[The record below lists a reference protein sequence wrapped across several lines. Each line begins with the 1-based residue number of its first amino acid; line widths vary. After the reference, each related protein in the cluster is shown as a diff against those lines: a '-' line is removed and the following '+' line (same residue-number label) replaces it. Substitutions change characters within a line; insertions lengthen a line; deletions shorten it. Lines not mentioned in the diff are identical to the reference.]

1 MNRATQPALTVVDF
15 DPFAG
20 PELVKVSPITD
31 AQAEIWT
38 ACQFG
43 GDDANRAYNES
54 ISLRLTGVLDR
65 DAFEQAW
72 LTLVQ
77 RHEALRT
84 AFSADG
90 QQLCLFRTLT
100 GPLNYLDNSALL
112 VIQREQAV
120 TDLVAAD
127 AKIRFDLTNGPLVK
141 ATLQKLDDTTHHF
154 TLTAHHII
162 CDGWSTGILLQDLGQ
177 LYSSLVQGMTPKL
190 AVAPQLSEYA
200 LAQQAYTKSD
210 EYRQHEAYWLNLYR
224 NGVPLVDLPTDAP
237 RPVPRTYAG
246 NRIDVALDTAL
257 AQALKQ
263 VGVRAGCSLVT
274 TLTAAFE
281 LWLMRLTHQQDLVL
295 GLPAAGQSVT
305 DLYGLVGHCVNLL
318 PLRSHYSPGNSFQT
332 HLRQRRTDWM
342 DAFEHQRV
350 TFGGLLRK
358 LQIRRDPARVSFVP
372 VVFNVDMGL
381 DEGVSFVGLSHTL
394 ISNPRAYENFELSLN
409 ATGSEQTLILEWTYN
424 VGLFRADTV
433 RGFHDSFAQFLWAVV
448 QQPDALLEQV
458 EITGAFVEKDISEEY
473 SLHAPAVGLA
483 TDNRLPYPREKALT
497 TLLSETAAQYPNKT
511 ALRFLGDSLTFSQ
524 LDQRA
529 NQLAQLLLKQGVLPG
544 HRVGLAVDR
553 SLAMV
558 VSMLAILKT
567 GAAYVPVDP
576 QHPTDRINYILA
588 DATCSVLLT
597 SAAHQGRFDA
607 SLREL
612 VVETIWPTLA
622 QYPATAPTSEPT
634 GQSIAYV
641 LYTSGTTGRPK
652 GAAIRHHSVA
662 NVLYSIAREPGLTAN
677 DKTVSLSTVA
687 FDLSV
692 VEIYTALL
700 TGAELILVDPAT
712 IRNGELLANLLDNEH
727 ITFLQTTPA
736 AFRMLL
742 AAGWRG
748 NKNLRVI
755 SCAEALPLD
764 LARTLLACCR
774 EVWNYYGP
782 TETTIY
788 ATGKQILATDDR
800 ITIGYPIANTTVYIV
815 DETGQLAQPGE
826 AGELCIAG
834 EGVSGQYLNQPELT
848 AEKFIDNPFAPPTAA
863 APKGLNGHAP
873 GAKKAQ
879 SAGPAG
885 KLYRS
890 GDLARRL
897 PNGDILYMGRIDQQ
911 VKIRGFRIE
920 LGEVEHTL
928 VQTEGIKEAVVM
940 AREDRENDQRLVAYV
955 VPDSQTDTDGT
966 DWHQR
971 WDVIYTRA
979 ADQMTTTVDA
989 NGQVHEA
996 DLDVAIAEQLTDQT
1010 DIRQQADEWLG
1021 QSVKR
1026 LKALRARRVLEV
1038 GSGAGQLLFALA
1050 DNTDRYIATDYAQPA
1065 IDNLNHKLAAQPDR
1079 WAHVTAKTAP
1089 ADDYSLVEK
1098 ASLDLVLI
1106 HSVAQY
1112 FPDGRYLL
1120 RAIEQAVL
1128 ATAPGGCVFVGD
1140 MQSKQLQAMHHA
1152 QDQLPRSSGKQTVG
1166 EFNRVVDRRVRMDD
1180 ELMADPAF
1188 FYLLPQLIPGITA
1201 VDVQLRE
1208 GQSVNETTKYHFDVW
1223 LYVGNAA
1230 TVMPV
1235 SQQVDWK
1242 DVVSQ
1247 GTSATTVLA
1256 TTLVQHPGE
1265 VVCVT
1270 GIPNQ
1275 RNAAG
1280 HALLT
1285 LLANADPD
1293 TSLDLIR
1300 AKLADVAPGVDPNSC
1315 WQLGESRGYQTHVR
1329 WCSNGH
1335 DNLFEV
1341 VFIPQQAGTLLPPPP
1356 AALNLAQADAR
1367 AFVNEPY
1374 APVPTVSAEQIR
1386 AWKKQAARH
1395 LPDYMVPT
1403 DFVVLPRFPIT
1414 ANGKID
1420 RKALPAP
1427 TPAAVETNAQN
1438 APATPEEKRL
1448 AALWADVLGMPQ
1460 VNVDDNFFELG
1471 GHSMIAVQV
1480 MTRLE
1485 KQTGR
1490 RLPLATLFE
1499 YPTVREM
1506 ARLLHEDAQPVSW
1519 ESLVPI
1525 KPGGTRDPLYIV
1537 HGAGLNVLLFNA
1549 VANNLHPDQPVY
1561 GLQARGLNGVDEPFH
1576 SIPEMAQAYV
1586 AEIVAHNPT
1595 GPYLLSGFSFG
1606 GIVAFEM
1613 ARQLWEQ
1620 GRPVGLVALFDAY
1633 AYDAG
1638 RSNPWWQRKAQGLGL
1653 FLNKVGHTMRLIR
1666 KHRGQGV
1673 AYKMESI
1680 DRRLIKK
1687 YWQLKPSKRLDQVFT
1702 RRLIQAY
1709 WQLKFGQQ
1717 QQQEAIFDTTFR
1729 IEAINDLALE
1739 AFQLLPADL
1748 EVHLFRATVQ
1758 TFFME
1763 DYAFYGW
1770 RDFARKGV
1778 HVHDVPGEHSYIFA
1792 PPNDKVFADKLQAV
1806 LDGK

>member
-1 MNRATQPALTVVDF
+1 MKHATQPALTVVDF

-20 PELVKVSPITD
+20 PELVRLSPITD

-54 ISLRLTGVLDR
+54 VSLRLVGQLDK

-72 LTLVQ
+72 LALAQ

-90 QQLCLFRTLT
+90 QQSCLFRELT
-100 GPLNYLDNSALL
+100 GPLTYQDSSTYLPEDRN
-112 VIQREQAV
+112 Q
-120 TDLVAAD
+120 LVANQLLTNANYC
-127 AKIRFDLTNGPLVK
+127 FDLTNGPLVK
-141 ATLQKLDDTTHHF
+141 ATLLKLDDTTHYF

-177 LYSSLVQGMTPKL
+177 LYSARVQGIAPKL
-190 AVAPQLSEYA
+190 APAPQLGEYA
-200 LAQQAYTKSD
+200 LLQQAYTESTD
-210 EYRQHEAYWLNLYR
+210 YQQHEAYWLTLYHD
-224 NGVPLVDLPTDAP
+224 GAPLVDLPTDSP
-237 RPVPRTYAG
+237 RPVPRTFAG
-246 NRIDVALDTAL
+246 NRVDVALEKQL
-257 AQALKQ
+257 VQALKQ
-263 VGVRAGCSLVT
+263 VGVRAGSSFVT

-281 LWLMRLTHQQDLVL
+281 LWLMRLTHQRDLVL
-295 GLPAAGQSVT
+295 GLPAAGQAVT

-318 PLRSHYSPGNSFQT
+318 PLRSHYVPTLSFQA
-332 HLRQRRTDWM
+332 HLRERRKSWM
-342 DAFEHQRV
+342 DAFEHQRI
-350 TFGGLLRK
+350 TFGGLIRK
-358 LQIRRDPARVSFVP
+358 LNVRRDPARVSLVP

-394 ISNPRAYENFELSLN
+394 ISNPRAFENFELSLN
-409 ATGSEQTLILEWTYN
+409 ATGSEQTLILEWSYN
-424 VGLFRADTV
+424 VGLFREATI
-433 RGFHDSFAQFLWAVV
+433 REFHASFARFLHDVV
-448 QQPDALLEQV
+448 QQPDLPLEQ
-458 EITGAFVEKDISEEY
+458 IGATGVAD
-473 SLHAPAVGLA
+473 ATPAVGQQIADDVAYESTGSLV
-483 TDNRLPYPREKALT
+483 DYPREKALT
-497 TLLSETAAQYPNKT
+497 TLLSETAARYPAKT
-511 ALRFLGDSLTFSQ
+511 ALRFLTECLTFSQ
-524 LDQRA
+524 LNQQA
-529 NQLAQLLLKQGVLPG
+529 NQLANLLLAQGVQPG
-544 HRVGLAVDR
+544 DRVGLAIDR
-553 SLAMV
+553 SLALV

-588 DATCSVLLT
+588 DAACSVVLT
-597 SAAHQGRFDA
+597 SARHAGRFDA
-607 SLREL
+607 ALGEL
-612 VVETIWPTLA
+612 LVETIWPTLPN
-622 QYPATAPTSEPT
+622 YPATTPTPAPT
-634 GQSIAYV
+634 GQSIAYI

-662 NVLYSIAREPGLTAN
+662 NVLFSIQREPGLTAA
-677 DKTVSLSTVA
+677 DKTVSLSTIA

-712 IRNGELLANLLDNEH
+712 TRNGEELAKLLDREAV
-727 ITFLQTTPA
+727 TFLQTTPA

-748 NKNLRVI
+748 GENLRVI

-788 ATGKQILATDDR
+788 ATGKQILATDER
-800 ITIGYPIANTTVYIV
+800 ITIGYPIANTTIYIV
-815 DETGQLAQPGE
+815 DETGQLAKPGE

-834 EGVSGQYLNQPELT
+834 EGVSGNYLNQPELT
-848 AEKFIDNPFAPPTAA
+848 AEKFIDNPFVKPVHS
-863 APKGLNGHAP
+863 GLNGHAKGALKKRTDEP
-873 GAKKAQ
+873 GT
-879 SAGPAG
+879 

-920 LGEVEHTL
+920 LGEIEHTL
-928 VQTEGIKEAVVM
+928 VATDGIKEAVVM
-940 AREDRENDQRLVAYV
+940 AREDRANDQRLVAYV
-955 VPDSQTDTDGT
+955 VPDLTQTDTDGT

-979 ADQMTTTVDA
+979 ADSMGSTTDEH
-989 NGQVHEA
+989 GQTHEA
-996 DLDVAIAEQLTDQT
+996 DLDVAIAEQLTNQT

-1026 LKALRARRVLEV
+1026 LRALRARHILEV

-1050 DNTDRYIATDYAQPA
+1050 DEADHYMATDYAQPA
-1065 IDNLNHKLAAQPDR
+1065 IDNLNKRLAAHPDR

-1098 ASLDLVLI
+1098 GSMDLVLI

-1140 MQSKQLQAMHHA
+1140 MQSKALQTMHHA
-1152 QDQLPRSSGKQTVG
+1152 QDQLPRSAGGQSVAD
-1166 EFNRVVDRRVRMDD
+1166 FNRTVDRRVRMDD

-1188 FYLLPQLIPGITA
+1188 FYLLPQLFPAITA

-1208 GQSVNETTKYHFDVW
+1208 GKSINETTKHHFDVW
-1223 LYVGNAA
+1223 LYVGSSAS
-1230 TVMPV
+1230 VVPV
-1235 SQQVDWK
+1235 NQTIDWK
-1242 DVVSQ
+1242 
-1247 GTSATTVLA
+1247 TIATTGETHRAVLENILA
-1256 TTLVQHPGE
+1256 QYPGQ

-1270 GIPNQ
+1270 GIPNH
-1275 RNAAG
+1275 RNAPDF
-1280 HALLT
+1280 ALLT
-1285 LLANADPD
+1285 LLANADP
-1293 TSLDLIR
+1293 TTPMDLVR
-1300 AKLADVAPGVDPNSC
+1300 SKLADMTPGVDPNLC
-1315 WQLGESRGYQTHVR
+1315 WSLGESLGYESHVR
-1329 WCSNGH
+1329 WCSNGQ
-1335 DNLFEV
+1335 DNRFEV
-1341 VFIPQQAGTLLPPPP
+1341 VFIPVQLGQLVPPPP
-1356 AALNLAQADAR
+1356 IALTLTQADPR

-1374 APVPTVSAEQIR
+1374 APTPTVSAEQIR
-1386 AWKKQAARH
+1386 QWKKQTAQR

-1403 DFVVLPRFPIT
+1403 DFVVLSRFPIT

-1427 TPAAVETNAQN
+1427 TPAPSETDGRA
-1438 APATPEEKRL
+1438 APTTPEELLL
-1448 AALWADVLGMPQ
+1448 ATLWADVLGVPQ
-1460 VNVDDNFFELG
+1460 VSIDDNFFELG

-1485 KQTGR
+1485 KQTGE
-1490 RLPLATLFE
+1490 RLPLSTLFE
-1499 YPTVREM
+1499 YPTVRKM
-1506 ARLLHEDAQPVSW
+1506 ARLLHHDAAPVSW
-1519 ESLVPI
+1519 KSLVPI
-1525 KPGGTRDPLYIV
+1525 KPNGTRQPLYIV

-1549 VANNLHPDQPVY
+1549 VANNLDPNQPVY
-1561 GLQARGLNGVDEPFH
+1561 GLQARGLNGVDEPFR
-1576 SIPEMAQAYV
+1576 SITEMAEAYV

-1613 ARQLWEQ
+1613 ARQLQVQ
-1620 GRPVGLVALFDAY
+1620 GRHVSLVALFDAY

-1638 RSNPWWQRKAQGLGL
+1638 RSNPWWQRKAQGFGL
-1653 FLNKVGHTMRLIR
+1653 FMNKVGHTLRLIQ

-1673 AYKMESI
+1673 SYKMESI

-1687 YWQLKPSKRLDQVFT
+1687 YWQLKPSKRLDQMLT
-1702 RRLIQAY
+1702 RSLIQAY
-1709 WQLKFGQQ
+1709 WKLKFGKE

-1729 IEAINDLALE
+1729 IEAINDVALE
-1739 AFQLLPADL
+1739 EFQLLPADL

-1758 TFFME
+1758 TFYME

-1792 PPNDKVFADKLQAV
+1792 PPNDKEFARQLQAV
-1806 LDGK
+1806 LDLR

>member
-54 ISLRLTGVLDR
+54 ISLRLAGALDK

-72 LTLVQ
+72 LALVQ

-84 AFSADG
+84 VFSADG
-90 QQLCLFRTLT
+90 QQLCLFTTLT
-100 GPLNYLDNSALL
+100 GPLTYLDHSALP
-112 VIQREQAV
+112 VAEGEQAV
-120 TDLVAAD
+120 ADLVAAD
-127 AKIRFDLTNGPLVK
+127 AQIRFDLTNGPLVK
-141 ATLQKLDDTTHHF
+141 AKLQKLGDTTHHF

-162 CDGWSTGILLQDLGQ
+162 CDGWSTGILLQDLGK
-177 LYSSLVQGMTPKL
+177 LYSALVQGITLRLPD
-190 AVAPQLSEYA
+190 APQLGDYA
-200 LAQQAYTKSD
+200 LAQQQYTKSN
-210 EYRQHEAYWLNLYR
+210 EYQQHEAYWLNLYR
-224 NGVPLVDLPTDAP
+224 DGAPLVNLPTDAP

-246 NRIDVALDTAL
+246 NRIDVALETAL
-257 AQALKQ
+257 VQALKQ

-281 LWLMRLTHQQDLVL
+281 LWLMRLTQQQDLVL

-318 PLRSHYSPGNSFQT
+318 PLRSHYSPASSFHT
-332 HLRQRRTDWM
+332 HLRERRAGWM
-342 DAFEHQRV
+342 DAFEHQRI

-358 LQIRRDPARVSFVP
+358 LQVRRDPARVSFVP

-409 ATGSEQTLILEWTYN
+409 ATGSEQTLMLEWTYN
-424 VGLFRADTV
+424 VGLFRADTI
-433 RGFHDSFAQFLWAVV
+433 RGFHTSFAHFLEAVV
-448 QQPDALLEQV
+448 QQSDAPLEQV
-458 EITGAFVEKDISEEY
+458 EATETAVEATVLGEKT
-473 SLHAPAVGLA
+473 APVPAASLA
-483 TDNRLPYPREKALT
+483 TDNRLPYPHEKALT
-497 TLLSETAAQYPNKT
+497 TLLSETAALYSDKT
-511 ALRFLGDSLTFSQ
+511 AIRYLTESLTFSE
-524 LDQRA
+524 LDKQA
-529 NQLAQLLLKQGVLPG
+529 NQLAQLLLQQGVLPG
-544 HRVGLAVDR
+544 HRVGLAIDR

-588 DATCSVLLT
+588 DAACSVLLT
-597 SAAHQGRFDA
+597 SAAHRGRFDR

-612 VVETIWPTLA
+612 VLETLWPTLA
-622 QYPATAPTSEPT
+622 QYPATAPIPEPT

-662 NVLYSIAREPGLTAN
+662 NVLYSIRREPGLTAA

-736 AFRMLL
+736 AYRMLL

-748 NKNLRVI
+748 NKNLRLI

-774 EVWNYYGP
+774 ELWNYYGP

-788 ATGKQILATDDR
+788 ATGKQILATDER
-800 ITIGYPIANTTVYIV
+800 ITIGYPIANTTVYIM
-815 DETGQLAQPGE
+815 DETGHLAEPGE
-826 AGELCIAG
+826 AGELCIEG
-834 EGVSGQYLNQPELT
+834 EGVSGEYLNQPELT
-848 AEKFIDNPFAPPTAA
+848 AEKFIDNPFANP
-863 APKGLNGHAP
+863 APHKGLNGHAP

-879 SAGPAG
+879 PTGLAG

-928 VQTEGIKEAVVM
+928 VQTEGIKEAVVI

-955 VPDSQTDTDGT
+955 VPDLSQTDTDGT

-979 ADQMTTTVDA
+979 ADQMSTTVDA
-989 NGQVHEA
+989 DGQVHEA
-996 DLDVAIAEQLTDQT
+996 DLDVAIAEQLTTQT

-1050 DNTDRYIATDYAQPA
+1050 DDTDRYIATDYAQPA
-1065 IDNLNHKLAAQPDR
+1065 IDNLNQKLATNSRR
-1079 WAHVTAKTAP
+1079 WSHVTAKTAP
-1089 ADDYSLVEK
+1089 ADDYSLVER

-1128 ATAPGGCVFVGD
+1128 ATARGGCVFVGD

-1152 QDQLPRSSGKQTVG
+1152 QDQLPRSSGKQTVS

-1188 FYLLPQLIPGITA
+1188 FYLLPQLIPAITA

-1208 GQSVNETTKYHFDVW
+1208 GHSVNETTKYHFDVW
-1223 LYVGNAA
+1223 LYVGNA
-1230 TVMPV
+1230 V
-1235 SQQVDWK
+1235 SIVPINQTVDWK
-1242 DVVSQ
+1242 TV
-1247 GTSATTVLA
+1247 ATLGHSTEAAFKQILA
-1256 TTLVQHPGE
+1256 QQPGN

-1275 RNAAG
+1275 RNALG
-1280 HALLT
+1280 YALLT
-1285 LLANADPD
+1285 LLANADP
-1293 TSLDLIR
+1293 TTPLDLIR
-1300 AKLADVAPGVDPNSC
+1300 AKIADITPGIDPNSC
-1315 WQLGESRGYQTHVR
+1315 WQLGESWGYQTHVR

-1335 DNLFEV
+1335 DNQFEV
-1341 VFIPQQAGTLLPPPP
+1341 VFIPQQPGTVLPPPP

-1374 APVPTVSAEQIR
+1374 APTPTVSGEQIR
-1386 AWKKQAARH
+1386 AWKKQAARR

-1403 DFVVLPRFPIT
+1403 NFVVLPRFPIT

-1427 TPAAVETNAQN
+1427 TPAAVDTDAQN
-1438 APATPEEKRL
+1438 APTTPEEALL
-1448 AALWADVLGMPQ
+1448 ATLWADVLGMQQ

-1506 ARLLHEDAQPVSW
+1506 ARLLHQDAQPVSW

-1525 KPGGTRDPLYIV
+1525 KPGGSRDPLYIV

-1586 AEIVAHNPT
+1586 TEIVKHNPT

-1613 ARQLWEQ
+1613 ARQLQEQ
-1620 GRPVGLVALFDAY
+1620 GRKVGLVALFDAY

-1653 FLNKVGHTMRLIR
+1653 FINKVGHTLRLIR

-1687 YWQLKPSKRLDQVFT
+1687 YWQLKASKRFDQVLT
-1702 RRLIQAY
+1702 RTLIQAY

-1739 AFQLLPADL
+1739 EFQLLPADL

-1763 DYAFYGW
+1763 DYDFYGW

-1792 PPNDKVFADKLQAV
+1792 PPNDKVFARQLQAV
-1806 LDGK
+1806 LDQG